1 MDMVNETVVPNAD
14 TISGGLSPKRMHS
27 WLDDD
32 EQQSPSTHAE
42 ALLTAFGPEHCSALA
57 REILTHIQ
65 RQRMRRGVIQ
75 E

>member
-1 MDMVNETVVPNAD
+1 MVNETVAPDAD
-14 TISGGLSPKRMHS
+14 TETPMPIMRGFL
-27 WLDDD
+27 LVL
-32 EQQSPSTHAE
+32 PSTDSPVEHADR
-42 ALLTAFGPEHCSALA
+42 LLSEFGADHCSALA